1 MAFSKKQEN
10 LLQISEKKM
19 CESLYYA
26 AHKFKSI
33 YLLKALAK
41 LSHNLLKAL
50 AKLPNNVTTSGKPV
64 DTQSKIN
71 VQETFILHPGRALNV
86 FCAFNIEHA
95 FTRNWVMMNIH
106 DIRFGFNIVCLTS
119 NILTRSILTYYTLSD
134 PFHHD
139 IMYS

>member
-1 MAFSKKQEN
+1 MKFVIDLTILHWHLVKSKKIFCKFQK
-10 LLQISEKKM
+10 KKM

-41 LSHNLLKAL
+41 LSH
-50 AKLPNNVTTSGKPV
+50 NVTTSGKPV

-86 FCAFNIEHA
+86 FGAFNIEHA